1 MAGILINAANEV
13 KSQFSIKEVD
23 SSNTVFKL
31 FSKVTVGLCVIAS
44 ILVASSEYIGSPI
57 TCLSSDQDKIPGDV
71 FNAYCWIHGGK
82 KIHEKYQKT
91 YKCHAPNQDSISD
104 TNDTLYYQ
112 WVVFML
118 AINAMIFRIP
128 HILWKFFEGGVMKNF
143 HTGKGLK
150 SDLMN
155 NGDDMEKHLKTHIAY
170 FKKLRKKRR
179 KNISYYAKFQGCQIL
194 NIMML
199 VLNFVATNQFLSSGT
214 NKNLFYNYGS
224 DVVNFSTHN
233 STSKEGWFGRI
244 WDPTDPGPMC
254 NTFPTVI
261 SCEMMTVGKAGAK
274 ASTDGICILS
284 QNIINEKI
292 YLFLWFWFVFLFVAS
307 GIQLTYDIA
316 ILSIGAFRSW
326 LMEQQFGGTDDPQM
340 KDFVQ
345 NLGIGDWFVLHQ
357 IGKNTN
363 EEFFHKLIQNLSGSK
378 ANDVEENAPL
388 MDVAIDAGNG
398 MELRQR
404 NQAE

>member
-143 HTGKGLK
+143 HSGKGLK
-150 SDLMN
+150 SDLTN
-155 NGDDMEKHLKTHIAY
+155 NDGDMEEHLQTHIAY
-170 FKKLRKKRR
+170 FKRLRKKIG
-179 KNISYYAKFQGCQIL
+179 KNLSYYAKFQGCQIL
-194 NIMML
+194 NIIML
-199 VLNFVATNQFLSSGT
+199 VINFCATDGFLSGNFRT
-214 NKNLFYNYGS
+214 YGS
-224 DVVNFSTHN
+224 KVVSFLTRDPDNDDL
-233 STSKEGWFGRI
+233 GWDGTA
-244 WDPTDPGPMC
+244 WSGSNPGPMC
-254 NTFPTVI
+254 HTFPTVI
-261 SCEMMTVGKAGAK
+261 SCVMKTVGAAGAG